1 MGQIARGD
9 VTQSEIVAAT
19 GMKSLGGQM
28 KVLEENYGIIRKKR
42 PIGAKEGSQT
52 VSHAATSR
60 LVVGGNRVVRI

>member
-1 MGQIARGD
+1 
-9 VTQSEIVAAT
+9 
-19 GMKSLGGQM
+19 MKSLGGQM